1 MRSDTKSKQN
11 NVRTKSAKK
20 QTQFQAFV
28 AARVE
33 AAHTALHADDR
44 RPTEEEKE
52 KKAEARAAFLRR
64 KGKGLK

>member
-11 NVRTKSAKK
+11 NVRTKSVKA
-20 QTQFQAFV
+20 QTQFQAIV

-33 AAHTALHADDR
+33 AAHAALHADDR

>member
-11 NVRTKSAKK
+11 NVRTKSAKA
-20 QTQFQAFV
+20 QTQFQAMI
-28 AARVE
+28 ALRVKE
-33 AAHTALHADDR
+33 AHATLHADDR